1 MKPMPLISAVGGDA
15 TSGCAFPNIILEL
28 SKTFDCY
35 LLESLLHF
43 CRRAAHAIVDARQQ
57 LYISNNLSY
66 PNITIIKY
74 S

>member
-1 MKPMPLISAVGGDA
+1 MIDRDA
-15 TSGCAFPNIILEL
+15 SRNLPFLNIILEL

-66 PNITIIKY
+66 PKITIIKY